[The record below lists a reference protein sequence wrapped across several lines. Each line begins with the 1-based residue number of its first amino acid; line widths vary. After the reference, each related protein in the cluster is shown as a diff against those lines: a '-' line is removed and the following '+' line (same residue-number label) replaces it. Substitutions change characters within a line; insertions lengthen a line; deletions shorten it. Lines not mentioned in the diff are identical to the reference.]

1 MLGPDDLKV
10 PFKQKRFYD
19 LFFMIKNKVTRKQE
33 TYRGSLGKKDLLH
46 DFCCLRLADKSVY
59 KLFGTEIL

>member
-19 LFFMIKNKVTRKQE
+19 LFFMIKNQVTRKQK
-33 TYRGSLGKKDLLH
+33 TYRGSLEKKDLLH
-46 DFCCLRLADKSVY
+46 DFRCLRLADKSVY